1 MIHKRVQWLELFFDL
16 IFVAAIAKAIHV
28 LLHLE
33 DGVIPWEYLFK
44 FVLIFIPIWWSWVGQ
59 TLYTNRFGEDRLSH
73 RLFMILQMFFM
84 VVLTASLSPDFD
96 SYYVP
101 FLIGYAGVRIVTALQ
116 YIYTIRFVHGPNR
129 TLAKHLG
136 FGFLIGISISLL
148 SVFFDSW
155 LRYFLLYLGIFIDLL
170 IPILSRKHLRK
181 VPVNTPHLLERFGLL
196 TIILFGESIVSLVA
210 IFETEAFLWSEVVLI
225 FLAFLLIIAMWW
237 QYFDNLEKKI
247 DKEAVTSGQVII
259 YGHLFILMSL
269 SLFAAVI
276 QMSYLYEVE
285 PTFLLIL
292 TFGTAFV
299 YFLATT
305 AVFHKYRIP
314 EHRLQ
319 VWHLV
324 LFLAILTLFLVSNLI
339 FPVSELV
346 LLTELLIFFVIYTF
360 VTTK

>member
-1 MIHKRVQWLELFFDL
+1 MTHKPVLWLELFFDL
-16 IFVAAIAKAIHV
+16 IFVAAIAKATHV

-33 DGVIPWEYLFK
+33 DGVIPIEFLLK
-44 FVLIFIPIWWSWVGQ
+44 FVLIFIPIWWSWVGH

-96 SYYVP
+96 SYYMP
-101 FLIGYAGVRIVTALQ
+101 FLIGYIGVRLVTSIQ
-116 YIYTIRFVHGPNR
+116 YLYTMREVHGEEYQV
-129 TLAKHLG
+129 AKRLG
-136 FGFLIGISISLL
+136 YGFLIGITISLL
-148 SVFFDSW
+148 SLFFDSW
-155 LRYFLLYLGIFIDLL
+155 IRYFFLYLGIFVDILV
-170 IPILSRKHLRK
+170 PILSRKHLKK

-210 IFETEAFLWSEVVLI
+210 IFETEGFLWSEVSII

-247 DKEAVTSGQVII
+247 DKEIRTSGQIII
-259 YGHLFILMSL
+259 YGHLFILMSM

-276 QMSYLYEVE
+276 RMSYLYKVD
-285 PTFLLIL
+285 PSFLLLL

-299 YFLATT
+299 YFLSTT
-305 AVFHKYRIP
+305 VVFHKYRMP

-319 VWHLV
+319 VWHL
-324 LFLAILTLFLVSNLI
+324 LFFISILVVFLI
-339 FPVSELV
+339 FNLLIPVEEIVLLSELLV
-346 LLTELLIFFVIYTF
+346 FFVIYTY
-360 VTTK
+360 VTTR

>member
-1 MIHKRVQWLELFFDL
+1 MTHKKVLWLELFFDL
-16 IFVAAIAKAIHV
+16 IFVAAIAKATHV

-33 DGVIPWEYLFK
+33 EGIIPFEYLAK

-59 TLYTNRFGEDRLSH
+59 TLYTNRFGEDILSH

-96 SYYVP
+96 SYYLP
-101 FLIGYAGVRIVTALQ
+101 FLAGYIGVRFVTALQ
-116 YIYTIRFVHGPNR
+116 YIATIRLVQGAKR
-129 TLAKHLG
+129 EVAKHLG
-136 FGFLIGISISLL
+136 FGFLIGIFISFL

-155 LRYFLLYLGIFIDLL
+155 LRYVVLYLGIFVDIFV
-170 IPILSRKHLRK
+170 PILYRKYLRK
-181 VPVNTPHLLERFGLL
+181 VPVNMPHLLERFGLL

-210 IFETEAFLWSEVVLI
+210 IFETEAFLWSEVAII

-247 DKEAVTSGQVII
+247 DKEAVTSGQIII
-259 YGHLFILMSL
+259 YGHLFILMTL
-269 SLFAAVI
+269 SLIAAVI
-276 QMSYLYEVE
+276 QMSYLYEVN

-305 AVFHKYRIP
+305 VVFHKYRIP
-314 EHRLQ
+314 AHRLT
-319 VWHLV
+319 VWHLL
-324 LFLAILTLFLVSNLI
+324 LFLGILTVFFVSNLI
-339 FPVSELV
+339 VPVSELV
-346 LLTELLIFFVIYTF
+346 LLTELLIFFVIYT
-360 VTTK
+360 VITTK

>member
-1 MIHKRVQWLELFFDL
+1 MIHKRVLWLELFFDL
-16 IFVAAIAKAIHV
+16 IFVAAIAKATHV

-33 DGVIPWEYLFK
+33 NGIIPGEYLFK

-96 SYYVP
+96 NYYIP
-101 FLIGYAGVRIVTALQ
+101 FLIGYIGVRMVTALQ
-116 YIYTIRFVHGPNR
+116 YIYTLRSLKGPSR
-129 TLAKHLG
+129 AVAKHLG
-136 FGFLIGISISLL
+136 FGFLIGIFISLL

-155 LRYFLLYLGIFIDLL
+155 LRYFILYLGIIIDLF
-170 IPILSRKHLRK
+170 IPILNRKHLEK

-210 IFETEAFLWSEVVLI
+210 IFETEAFLWSEVILI
-225 FLAFLLIIAMWW
+225 FLAFLVIIAMWW

-259 YGHLFILMSL
+259 YGHLFTLMSL

-285 PTFLLIL
+285 PVFLLVL
-292 TFGTAFV
+292 TFSTAFV
-299 YFLATT
+299 YFSATT
-305 AVFHKYRIP
+305 AVFHKYRRP

-319 VWHLV
+319 VWHLL
-324 LFLAILTLFLVSNLI
+324 LFLAILISFLIFNLLVS
-339 FPVSELV
+339 VSVLV
-346 LLTELLIFFVIYTF
+346 LLTELLIFFIVYTVF
-360 VTTK
+360 TTK